1 MQQAYDL
8 WHAENRLARELSKID
23 TVKVSEQDA

>member
-8 WHAENRLARELSKID
+8 WHVERRLHEELARIRPAAAARS
-23 TVKVSEQDA
+23 SA